1 MKPFETLD
9 ELTTAEGLRLSLHRH
24 DADFYLILDGD
35 ELMSSRKPDSE
46 SALGRLACRRLM
58 GVRKAKKRGPRV
70 LIGGL
75 GFGYTLRA
83 VLDELP
89 PTAEVVVAELFSQVV
104 EWNRRYLGVLCD
116 HPLEDPRVRVRVGDV
131 GDLFGERN
139 TTCFDAI
146 LLDVD
151 NGPAALCLESNER
164 LYGRAGL
171 ARIKRSLAS
180 GGVLAVWA
188 ATAEPAFAKLL
199 RKSGF
204 EVSTETVRAFRGR
217 GSKHTIF
224 LATAP

>member
-9 ELTTAEGLRLSLHRH
+9 ELRTAEGLRLSLHRH

-58 GVRKAKKRGPRV
+58 SERKATKRGPRV

-83 VLDELP
+83 VLDALP
-89 PTAEVVVAELFSQVV
+89 PTAEVVVAELFPEVV
-104 EWNRRYLGVLCD
+104 EWNRLYLGVLCN

-131 GDLFGERN
+131 GDLFGERHKAR
-139 TTCFDAI
+139 FDAI

-151 NGPAALCLESNER
+151 NGPAALCLESNDR
-164 LYGRAGL
+164 LYRRAGL
-171 ARIKRSLAS
+171 ARIKRTLAS

-188 ATAEPAFAKLL
+188 SATDPSFTKLL

-204 EVSTETVRAFRGR
+204 EVATETVRAFRGR

-224 LATAP
+224 LAQAP